1 MSGDDELDVGESGV
15 DDGEEEGMMDEE
27 LRQVKQRGDKVLA
40 QLKERKV
47 QIPVCSCISFYFS
60 FPFELLPK
68 SKR

>member
-40 QLKERKV
+40 QLKEKKV
-47 QIPVCSCISFYFS
+47 QIPVCSYISFYFL
-60 FPFELLPK
+60 FFHLN
-68 SKR
+68 